1 MGEENA
7 VAALQKGANDY
18 IIKHQPARLPSAV
31 ARAIRDARSAVER
44 ARVETE
50 LMRAQR
56 PKACRC
62 SPPASAMTCATSCSR
77 C

>member
-31 ARAIRDARSAVER
+31 ARAIRDARSAIER
-44 ARVETE
+44 ARVE
-50 LMRAQR
+50 
-56 PKACRC
+56 P
-62 SPPASAMTCATSCSR
+62 S
-77 C
+77 